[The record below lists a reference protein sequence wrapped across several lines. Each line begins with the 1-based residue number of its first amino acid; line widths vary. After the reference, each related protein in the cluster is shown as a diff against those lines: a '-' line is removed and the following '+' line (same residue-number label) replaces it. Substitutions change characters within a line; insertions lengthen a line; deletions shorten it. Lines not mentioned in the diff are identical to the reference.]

1 MLQYGLT
8 DKDRE
13 QLEYPK
19 QLYSGFGRDA
29 NDFIHFYI
37 YDMEDN
43 LLEDDILKPG
53 DVLFRDDNTIDL
65 DIGGHVR
72 DLGYE
77 DGQFKVKYLFL
88 RRLAGKKETIMVNDE
103 GFINMGKI
111 STKVINGKTRYFKG
125 GMTPTNQT
133 LEEVFPKEMK
143 YVVKEV
149 SPSKNEVKVDV
160 QLINNVSY
168 RKNFAGINKDFV
180 YVPKRI
186 GGANAG
192 TVRWDKTDGNVLI
205 MTPGVGERGFT
216 DAMVGGEV
224 VVKGMYEYTLTET
237 KMVETLVRKE
247 TEVLINRPTKSIP
260 PRADE
265 KKEFFDDIVK
275 TTVDKE
281 PVGVKEI
288 LEKTPGPDQDYDDYR
303 DRDDYGSVC
312 FTGDTK
318 IKLSNNRTIPIK
330 MMRPGMKVKTEQGYA
345 KVLKVVKDNRPY
357 GDKLVRY
364 KNLTTTDHHPIKHQ
378 GKWHLAN
385 EVGTEFKSE
394 ALDVW
399 NLILDKHHTIIAN
412 NITSAT
418 LGKWNSINHFLDVRD
433 KRINMLRLAE
443 DFEDTGGG
451 GGGSY
456 VPPADPS
463 TSEAV
468 IEEIMTEV
476 EDNIQTDDEVV
487 EERGFAKGLEPTNEY
502 IVDKK
507 PKAFTKE
514 IIEDFATDEDS
525 IAKYKT
531 VVTFDTELVPIDVFK
546 QVPVDYVGKVVEI
559 LDFDRIRVD
568 TSYEEGANKSD
579 HSGPDRFND
588 IFTDSFVTYRKN
600 KITRLNTYM
609 VTKEGYHLCINMLDA
624 PKQSVPDSDK
634 KLPIR
639 DVADRTARYVK
650 TYTPLPDTIEKND
663 LVYFVEEKMEP
674 YEDMVKLTKF
684 VEEDPE
690 VLFLR
695 VPNLNSTTNPI
706 NFRSTNFK
714 KYDDLIGTDTSVQD
728 DITNHIHSSSLL
740 DVQLGIDY
748 SIRTDAL
755 GSDRTDYGFG
765 NFVNFGGAENR
776 IRNFKK
782 KIKLIEGYKTD
793 SHALINI
800 TSSADTR
807 ASINMRKREVINS
820 FDPYE
825 NYLYTV
831 SSSYATSSLGEF
843 YDASWPKTSGSRED
857 GTNFI
862 LEHTSGSTFTTW
874 FDTWTG
880 YAKDFDTY
888 NQNRLVNNLPLHV
901 ASDTENKVF
910 LDFMDMTGQQFD
922 EIWGYIRHFTD
933 INERSNKLSE
943 GISKDI
949 VREVAKS
956 MGFEVDSG
964 NDLVILPE
972 YLLGKTA
979 EGQDKYESPQEAVTE
994 EIWKRILANMPFFM
1008 KNKGNQRAMKGLINC
1023 YGIPS
1028 SILRIREYGGP
1039 DLNDRVSHE
1048 IKRKF
1053 SYAADFKS
1061 SEYLQFPWQDDG
1073 TSGIKPETIEFRF
1086 RAPTSKD
1093 MTLVQKGV
1101 GNHSFAIQIQ
1111 DNGLTDAYGKLKFSV
1126 SASTGIAFITSSLQ
1140 PYYNNDMWSVMLTRV
1155 SQSGLDLTAD
1165 GNAQDITYQ
1174 LTSKQYDAT
1183 RQVILYQT
1191 SESVNVDGNAAAG
1204 AAWNKSVHDD
1214 GTFYVGGNGEF
1225 GTRFSGS
1232 MQEFRL
1238 WSEPLSQSVFDNHVQ
1253 APKSYNGNTT
1263 SSAYDN
1269 LIFRLPLNDNTD
1281 LNALP
1286 ESLDDKSYTTNY
1298 FPSAS
1303 AVGFSGNPFRSL
1315 VDQEKLR
1322 VPNIGPQRRNATKIR
1337 TEATKLTGNLSSNIR
1352 VEASS
1357 LDFAPIDSN
1366 KLGVFFSPTDVVNE
1380 DIMYSL
1386 ADINLDNEIGDPR
1399 DQYADYYRGLD
1410 RVQRDYWKKYSRS
1423 NNFWDYMRIIEFF
1436 DGSIWKQL
1444 RAMIPAR
1451 TNATLGLLVEPNI
1464 LERSKQVVGKIPEF
1478 ENTYY
1483 ENAGHFGDG
1492 IQLSSRLSSSASPNP
1507 FTLSGEY
1514 PVYESEIILYTMESG
1529 SVGILGNPTLNKI
1542 DEIDPR
1548 TPFLNLY
1555 ATASITFGDIDTT
1568 FEETVQP
1575 FITASRLSE
1584 HNDIKVP
1591 YYTSS
1596 LSDSIAKGY
1605 GYHTEFNG
1613 NYQFSASFERSSFT
1627 SVALDS
1633 SLFRLFYKGSN
1644 LTKDNTIDGLDPVE
1658 ITITTPTK
1666 LVTQE
1671 PGDSKLKVE

>member
-1 MLQYGLT
+1 MLQFGLT
-8 DKDRE
+8 EKDRE

-19 QLYSGFGRDA
+19 RLFSGFGRDP
-29 NDFIHFYI
+29 NDFIHFYV
-37 YDMEDN
+37 YDMEDT
-43 LLEDDILKPG
+43 LLEDDILSTG
-53 DVLFRDDNTIDL
+53 DVLFRNDNTIDL
-65 DIGGHVR
+65 DIGGHIR
-72 DLGYE
+72 DLGYDSGE
-77 DGQFKVKYLFL
+77 FKVKYLFL
-88 RRLAGKKETIMVNDE
+88 RRLAGQKKTIMVNDE
-103 GFINMGKI
+103 GYINMGKI
-111 STKVINGKTRYFKG
+111 STKVINGKTRFFKG
-125 GMTPTNQT
+125 GETPTNQT
-133 LEEVFPKEMK
+133 LEELYAKEMK

-149 SPSKNEVKVDV
+149 SPSKNEVKVDI
-160 QLINNVSY
+160 QLINNIPY

-180 YVPKRI
+180 YVPNRK
-186 GGANAG
+186 GGSGAG
-192 TVRWDKTDGNVLI
+192 TIRFDKTDGNVLI
-205 MTPGVGERGFT
+205 LTPGQSERGFT
-216 DAMVGGEV
+216 DAMVGGDIII
-224 VVKGMYEYTLTET
+224 KGMYEYTLTET
-237 KMVETLVRKE
+237 KMVEIKVKKE
-247 TEVLINRPTKSIP
+247 TQVLVDKGNRNS
-260 PRADE
+260 PRPKD
-265 KKEFFDDIVK
+265 KKVLFNDIVK
-275 TTVDKE
+275 TTIDKE
-281 PVGVKEI
+281 PVAVREI
-288 LEKTPGPDQDYDDYR
+288 LEATPGPDQDYEDYR
-303 DRDDYGSVC
+303 DNDEYGSVC

-378 GKWHLAN
+378 GKWYLAN
-385 EVGTEFKSE
+385 EVGTEFKAG

-412 NITSAT
+412 NVTSAT
-418 LGKWNSINHFLDVRD
+418 LGKWNSITHFLENRD
-433 KRINMLRLAE
+433 KRINMLRLSE
-443 DFEDTGGG
+443 DFEDSG
-451 GGGSY
+451 GGGSSTT
-456 VPPADPS
+456 VNTDNSAEEVLAEVINNIPEDENVPADRLP
-463 TSEAV
+463 TSP
-468 IEEIMTEV
+468 
-476 EDNIQTDDEVV
+476 
-487 EERGFAKGLEPTNEY
+487 LEPDNEY
-502 IVDKK
+502 IVDER
-507 PKAFTKE
+507 PRPITKE
-514 IIEDFATDEDS
+514 IIEDFATDEES
-525 IAKYKT
+525 ILKFKT
-531 VVTFDTELVPIDVFK
+531 VVTFENELVPIDVFT
-546 QVPVDYVGKVVEI
+546 QVPIDFTAKVVEI
-559 LDFDRIRVD
+559 MDYNRIRVD
-568 TSYEEGANKSD
+568 TSYEEGANKAD
-579 HSGPDRFND
+579 HSGEDRFND
-588 IFTDSFVTYRKN
+588 VFTDMFLTFRKN
-600 KITRLNTYM
+600 KVTRLNTYM
-609 VTKEGYHLCINMLDA
+609 VTKEGYHLCINVLDA
-624 PKQSVPDSDK
+624 PKSSVPDSDK

-639 DVADRTARYVK
+639 DVADRTARYIK
-650 TYTPLPDTIEKND
+650 TYSPLPETIEKND

-684 VEEDPE
+684 VEETPE

-706 NFRSTNFK
+706 NFRSTNYK
-714 KYDDLIGTDTSVQD
+714 KYDDLIGTDTQVQE
-728 DITNHIHSSSLL
+728 DITNYIHSSSLL
-740 DVQLGIDY
+740 DVQLSIDY
-748 SIRTDAL
+748 SKRTDAIGL
-755 GSDRTDYGFG
+755 DRTDYGFG
-765 NFVNFGGAENR
+765 NFINFGGAENR
-776 IRNFKK
+776 LRNFKK
-782 KIKLIEGYKTD
+782 KITLIEGYKTD
-793 SHALINI
+793 SHNLINI
-800 TSSADTR
+800 SSSADTR
-807 ASINMRKREVINS
+807 ASINMKKRQVVNS

-831 SSSYATSSLGEF
+831 SSSYATSSVGE
-843 YDASWPKTSGSRED
+843 YYTASWPKTSGSRAD
-857 GTNFI
+857 GTDFT

-880 YAKDFDTY
+880 YAKEFDTY
-888 NQNRLVNNLPLHV
+888 NQNSLVNNLPLHV

-922 EIWGYIRHFTD
+922 EIWSYIRHFTD
-933 INERSNKLSE
+933 INEKSNKLSE

-979 EGQDKYESPQEAVTE
+979 DGADKYESPQEELTE

-1039 DLNDRVSHE
+1039 DLNDSVSYE

-1061 SEYLQFPWQDDG
+1061 SEYLKFPWQDDG

-1093 MTLVQKGV
+1093 MTIVQKGV
-1101 GNHSFAIQIQ
+1101 GNHSFAIQLQ
-1111 DNGLTDAYGKLKFSV
+1111 DNGATDSYGKLRFSV
-1126 SASTGIAFITSSLQ
+1126 SASTGIQFMTSSLQ
-1140 PYYNNDMWSVMLTRV
+1140 PFYNNDMWSVMLTRV
-1155 SQSGLDLTAD
+1155 SQSGLDLVTDA
-1165 GNAQDITYQ
+1165 NAQDITYQ

-1191 SESVNVDGNAAAG
+1191 SESVSIDGNASAG
-1204 AAWNKSVHDD
+1204 AAFNNAFHTD
-1214 GTFYVGGNGEF
+1214 GTFYIGGNGEF

-1232 MQEFRL
+1232 MMEFRL

-1269 LIFRLPLNDNTD
+1269 MIFRLPINDNTD
-1281 LNALP
+1281 LNTLP
-1286 ESLDDKSYTTNY
+1286 ESVDDKSYKTSYHT
-1298 FPSAS
+1298 SAS
-1303 AVGFSGNPFRSL
+1303 AVNFSGNPFRSL

-1337 TEATKLTGNLSSNIR
+1337 SEATKLSGNLSSNIR
-1352 VEASS
+1352 VEQSS
-1357 LDFAPIDSN
+1357 MDFAPTDSN
-1366 KLGVFFSPTDVVNE
+1366 KLGIFFSPTDVVNE

-1399 DQYADYYRGLD
+1399 DQYADTYRGLE
-1410 RVQRDYWKKYSRS
+1410 RVQREYWKKYSRS
-1423 NNFWDYMRIIEFF
+1423 NNFWDYMRIITFF
-1436 DGSIWKQL
+1436 DGSIWSQL
-1444 RAMIPAR
+1444 RNMVPAR
-1451 TNATLGLLVEPNI
+1451 TNATLGLLIEPNI
-1464 LERSKQVVGKIPEF
+1464 LERSKQVVGKVPSF

-1483 ENAGHFGDG
+1483 ENANQFGDG
-1492 IQLSSRLSSSASPNP
+1492 IQLSSRLSSSAAPNP
-1507 FTLSGEY
+1507 FTLSGTL
-1514 PVYESEIILYTMESG
+1514 PLYEGEINLYTMDSG
-1529 SVGILGNPTLNKI
+1529 SIGILGNPTLNKI
-1542 DEIDPR
+1542 AEIDPR
-1548 TPFLNLY
+1548 TPFQSLY
-1555 ATASITFGDIDTT
+1555 ATASITFGDIDIT
-1568 FEETVQP
+1568 FEEAVQP

-1605 GYHTEFNG
+1605 GYHTEYNG
-1613 NYQFSASFERSSFT
+1613 NYQFSASYERSSYT

-1644 LTKDNTIDGLDPVE
+1644 LTKNNTIDGLDPVE
-1658 ITITTPTK
+1658 ITITTPSR

>member
-1 MLQYGLT
+1 MLHYGLT

-19 QLYSGFGRDA
+19 RLYSGFGRDV
-29 NDFIHFYI
+29 NDFIHFYV

-43 LLEDDILKPG
+43 LLADEMLSPG
-53 DVLFRDDNTIDL
+53 DVIFRDDNTIDL

-72 DLGYE
+72 DLGFD
-77 DGQFKVKYLFL
+77 DGEFKVKYLFL

-125 GMTPTNQT
+125 GIKPMNQT
-133 LEEVFPKEMK
+133 LEEVYPKEMK
-143 YVVKEV
+143 YTIKEV

-160 QLINNVSY
+160 QLINNIPY

-180 YVPKRI
+180 YVPKRK
-186 GGANAG
+186 GNSG
-192 TVRWDKTDGNVLI
+192 TIRWDKTDGNVLI
-205 MTPGVGERGFT
+205 IKPAAGERGFT
-216 DAMVGGEV
+216 DAMIGGEIV
-224 VVKGMYEYTLTET
+224 IKGMYEYTLTET
-237 KMVETLVRKE
+237 KMTEIVVKKE
-247 TEVLINRPTKSIP
+247 TQVKVDKGTRPTPKPSL
-260 PRADE
+260 
-265 KKEFFDDIVK
+265 KKEMFDDIVK

-281 PVGVKEI
+281 PVGVKDI
-288 LEKTPGPDQDYDDYR
+288 LESTPGPDQDYEDWRDD
-303 DRDDYGSVC
+303 DDYGSVC

-378 GKWHLAN
+378 GKWYLAN
-385 EVGTEFKSE
+385 EVGKEFKAG

-412 NITSAT
+412 NVTSAT
-418 LGKWNSINHFLDVRD
+418 LGKWNSIEHFLNVRD
-433 KRINMLRLAE
+433 RRINMLRLSE
-443 DFEDTGGG
+443 DFDDSGNGGG
-451 GGGSY
+451 GTT
-456 VPPADPS
+456 PATDTP
-463 TSEAV
+463 A
-468 IEEIMTEV
+468 EEVMEEV
-476 EDNIQTDDEVV
+476 LQNIPEDEGLPAASNRPQ
-487 EERGFAKGLEPTNEY
+487 LEPDNEF
-502 IVDKK
+502 IVDKL
-507 PKAFTKE
+507 PRALTKD
-514 IIEDFATDEDS
+514 IIEDFATDEAS
-525 IAKYKT
+525 IAEYKT
-531 VVTFDTELVPIDVFK
+531 VVSFETELVPIDVFK
-546 QVPVDYVGKVVEI
+546 QIPVDYTAKI
-559 LDFDRIRVD
+559 LEVMDYDRIRVD
-568 TSYEEGANKSD
+568 VSYEEGANKSD
-579 HSGPDRFND
+579 HSGEDRFND
-588 IFTDSFVTYRKN
+588 IFNDYFITYRKN
-600 KITRLNTYM
+600 KVTRLNTYM
-609 VTKEGYHLCINMLDA
+609 VTDEGYHLCINIQDA
-624 PKQSVPDSDK
+624 PTQSKPDSNK
-634 KLPIR
+634 KLPLR
-639 DVADRTARYVK
+639 DIADRTARYIK
-650 TYTPLPDTIEKND
+650 TYSPLPDTIEKND

-674 YEDMVKLTKF
+674 YEDKVKLTRF
-684 VEEDPE
+684 IEENPE

-714 KYDDLIGTDTSVQD
+714 KYDDLIGTDTQVQE
-728 DITNHIHSSSLL
+728 DIINHIHSSSLL

-748 SIRTDAL
+748 QKRTDAL
-755 GSDRTDYGFG
+755 GDRSDYGFG
-765 NFVNFGGAENR
+765 NFINFGGAENR
-776 IRNFKK
+776 LRNFKK
-782 KIKLIEGYKTD
+782 KVELIQNYTTD
-793 SHALINI
+793 AQAIINV

-807 ASINMRKREVINS
+807 AELDMRKREVLNS

-825 NYLYTV
+825 NFLYTV
-831 SSSYATSSLGEF
+831 SSSYASSSLGEF
-843 YDASWPKTSGSRED
+843 YSSSWPKYSGSRAD
-857 GTNFI
+857 GSDFV

-874 FDTWTG
+874 FNTWTG
-880 YAKDFDTY
+880 YAKEFDTY
-888 NQNRLVNNLPLHV
+888 NPNRLINNLPLHV
-901 ASDTENKVF
+901 SSDTENKVF

-922 EIWGYIRHFTD
+922 EIWTYIRHFTD
-933 INERSNKLSE
+933 INERTNKLSE

-979 EGQDKYESPQEAVTE
+979 AGADKYESPQEEITE
-994 EIWKRILANMPFFM
+994 EIWKRILSNMPFFM
-1008 KNKGNQRAMKGLINC
+1008 KNKGNYRAMKGLINC

-1039 DLNDRVSHE
+1039 DIGERVSYE

-1061 SEYLQFPWQDDG
+1061 SEYLKFPWQNDG
-1073 TSGIKPETIEFRF
+1073 TSGIKPNTIEFRF
-1086 RAPTSKD
+1086 RAPNSKD
-1093 MTLVQKGV
+1093 MTIVQKGE
-1101 GNHSFAIQIQ
+1101 GNHSFAIQLQ
-1111 DNGLTDAYGKLKFSV
+1111 DNGATDAYGYLRFSV
-1126 SASTGIAFITSSLQ
+1126 SASTGIAYMTSSLQ
-1140 PYYNNDMWSVMLTRV
+1140 PYYNDDMWSVMLTRV
-1155 SQSGLDLTAD
+1155 SQSGMDLIAD

-1183 RQVILYQT
+1183 RQIILYET
-1191 SESVNVDGNAAAG
+1191 SESVNVDGDAGAG
-1204 AAWNKSVHDD
+1204 AAWNQAYHTD
-1214 GTFYVGGNGEF
+1214 GTFYVGGNGNF
-1225 GTRFSGS
+1225 GTKFSGS
-1232 MQEFRL
+1232 LQEFRL
-1238 WSEPLSQSVFDNHVQ
+1238 WGEPLSQSVFNNHVR

-1263 SSAYDN
+1263 SSAYDQMK
-1269 LIFRLPLNDNTD
+1269 FRLPLNDNTN
-1281 LNALP
+1281 LNTLP
-1286 ESLDDKSYTTNY
+1286 ESLDDKSYTTSY

-1315 VDQEKLR
+1315 VDLEQLR

-1337 TEATKLTGNLSSNIR
+1337 IEATKLTGNLSPEIR
-1352 VEASS
+1352 SEASS

-1399 DQYADYYRGLD
+1399 DQYADFYRGLD
-1410 RVQRDYWKKYSRS
+1410 RVQRDYWKKYNRS
-1423 NNFWDYMRIIEFF
+1423 NNFWDYMRIITFF
-1436 DGSIWKQL
+1436 DDSIWNQL
-1444 RAMIPAR
+1444 RRMIPAR
-1451 TNATLGLLVEPNI
+1451 TNATLGLLIEPNI
-1464 LERSKQVVGKIPEF
+1464 LERSKQVVGKVPEF
-1478 ENTYY
+1478 ENVYY
-1483 ENAGHFGDG
+1483 ENADHFGDG
-1492 IQLSSRLSSSASPNP
+1492 LQLSSRLSSSEGPNP
-1507 FTLSGEY
+1507 YSLSGEY
-1514 PVYESEIILYTMESG
+1514 PNYESAIKLYTMESG
-1529 SVGILGNPTLNKI
+1529 SVGIFGNPTLNKI

-1548 TPFLNLY
+1548 TPFQSIY

-1568 FEETVQP
+1568 FEEAVQP

-1613 NYQFSASFERSSFT
+1613 NYQFSASYQRT
-1627 SVALDS
+1627 SYQSQAYDS
-1633 SLFRLFYKGSN
+1633 PLFRLFYKGQL
-1644 LTKDNTIDGLDPVE
+1644 LTKNNTIDGGEPVE

>member
-1 MLQYGLT
+1 MLQFGLT
-8 DKDRE
+8 EKDRE

-19 QLYSGFGRDA
+19 RLFSGFGRDP
-29 NDFIHFYI
+29 NDFIHFYV

-43 LLEDDILKPG
+43 LLEDDILNMG
-53 DVLFRDDNTIDL
+53 DVLFRNDNTIDL
-65 DIGGHVR
+65 DVGGHIR
-72 DLGYE
+72 DLGYDSGE
-77 DGQFKVKYLFL
+77 FKVKYLFL
-88 RRLAGKKETIMVNDE
+88 RRLAGQKKTIMVNDE

-111 STKVINGKTRYFKG
+111 STKVINGKTRFFKG
-125 GMTPTNQT
+125 GETPTNQT
-133 LEEVFPKEMK
+133 LEEVYAKEMK

-149 SPSKNEVKVDV
+149 SPSKNEVKVDI
-160 QLINNVSY
+160 QLINNIPY

-180 YVPKRI
+180 YVPNRK
-186 GGANAG
+186 GGSGAG
-192 TVRWDKTDGNVLI
+192 TIRFDKTDGNVLI
-205 MTPGVGERGFT
+205 LTPGESERGFT
-216 DAMVGGEV
+216 DAMVGGDIII
-224 VVKGMYEYTLTET
+224 KGMYEYTLTET
-237 KMVETLVRKE
+237 KMVEIKVKKE
-247 TEVLINRPTKSIP
+247 TQVLVDKGNRNTPKPT
-260 PRADE
+260 D
-265 KKEFFDDIVK
+265 KKVLFNDIVK
-275 TTVDKE
+275 TTIDKE
-281 PVGVKEI
+281 PVAVREI
-288 LEKTPGPDQDYDDYR
+288 LETTPGPDQDYEDYR

-378 GKWHLAN
+378 GKWYLAN
-385 EVGTEFKSE
+385 EVGTEYKAG

-412 NITSAT
+412 NVTSAT
-418 LGKWNSINHFLDVRD
+418 LGKWNSITHFLENRD
-433 KRINMLRLAE
+433 KRINMLRLSE
-443 DFEDTGGG
+443 DFED
-451 GGGSY
+451 GGGSGGGSGTAY
-456 VPPADPS
+456 QADD
-463 TSEAV
+463 EL
-468 IEEIMTEV
+468 EEILEEV
-476 EDNIQTDDEVV
+476 INNIPEDEDFPQ
-487 EERGFAKGLEPTNEY
+487 ERLTAPPLEPDNEY
-502 IVDKK
+502 IVDVK
-507 PKAFTKE
+507 PRPITKE
-514 IIEDFATDEDS
+514 IIEDFATDEES
-525 IAKYKT
+525 ILKFKT
-531 VVTFDTELVPIDVFK
+531 VVTFENELVPIDVFT
-546 QVPVDYVGKVVEI
+546 QVPVDFTAKVVEI
-559 LDFDRIRVD
+559 MDYNRIRVD
-568 TSYEEGANKSD
+568 TSYEEGANKAD
-579 HSGPDRFND
+579 HSGEDRFND
-588 IFTDSFVTYRKN
+588 VFTDMFLTFRKN
-600 KITRLNTYM
+600 KVTRLNTYM
-609 VTKEGYHLCINMLDA
+609 VTKEGYHLCINILDA
-624 PKQSVPDSDK
+624 PKSSLPDSDR

-639 DVADRTARYVK
+639 DVADRTARYIK
-650 TYTPLPDTIEKND
+650 TYSPLPETIEKND

-674 YEDMVKLTKF
+674 YEDMVRLTKF
-684 VEEDPE
+684 VEETPE

-706 NFRSTNFK
+706 NFRGTNYK
-714 KYDDLIGTDTSVQD
+714 RYDDLIGTDTSVQD
-728 DITNHIHSSSLL
+728 DITNYIHSSSLL
-740 DVQLGIDY
+740 DVQLSIDY
-748 SIRTDAL
+748 SKRTDAIGL
-755 GSDRTDYGFG
+755 DRTDYGFG
-765 NFVNFGGAENR
+765 NFINFGGAENR
-776 IRNFKK
+776 VRNFKK
-782 KIKLIEGYKTD
+782 KITLLEGYKVD
-793 SHALINI
+793 SHNLINI
-800 TSSADTR
+800 SSSADTR

-825 NYLYTV
+825 NYLYTI
-831 SSSYATSSLGEF
+831 SSSYSTSSLGEF

-857 GTNFI
+857 GTDFV

-874 FDTWTG
+874 FNTWTG
-880 YAKDFDTY
+880 YAKEFDTY
-888 NQNRLVNNLPLHV
+888 NQNSLVNNLPLHV

-922 EIWGYIRHFTD
+922 EIWSYIRHFTD

-972 YLLGKTA
+972 YLLGKTESGA
-979 EGQDKYESPQEAVTE
+979 DKYESPQEAVTE

-1039 DLNDRVSHE
+1039 DLNDSISYE

-1053 SYAADFKS
+1053 NYAADFKS

-1073 TSGIKPETIEFRF
+1073 TSGIKPETLEFRF

-1093 MTLVQKGV
+1093 MTIVQKGV
-1101 GNHSFAIQIQ
+1101 GNHSFAIQLQ
-1111 DNGLTDAYGKLKFSV
+1111 DNGATDSYGKLRFSV
-1126 SASTGIAFITSSLQ
+1126 SASTGIQFMTSSLQ
-1140 PYYNNDMWSVMLTRV
+1140 PFYNNDMWSVMLTRV
-1155 SQSGLDLTAD
+1155 SQSGLDLVTDA
-1165 GNAQDITYQ
+1165 NAQDITYQ

-1191 SESVNVDGNAAAG
+1191 SESVSIDGNASAG
-1204 AAWNKSVHDD
+1204 AAFNNAFHTD
-1214 GTFYVGGNGEF
+1214 GTFYIGGNGEF

-1232 MQEFRL
+1232 MMEFRL
-1238 WSEPLSQSVFDNHVQ
+1238 WSEPLSQSAFDNHVQ

-1269 LIFRLPLNDNTD
+1269 MIFRLPLNDNTD

-1286 ESLDDKSYTTNY
+1286 ESIDDKSYTTSY
-1298 FPSAS
+1298 YVSAS

-1337 TEATKLTGNLSSNIR
+1337 SEATKLSGNLSSNIR
-1352 VEASS
+1352 VEQSS
-1357 LDFAPIDSN
+1357 MDYAPIDSN
-1366 KLGVFFSPTDVVNE
+1366 KLGIFFSPTDVINE

-1399 DQYADYYRGLD
+1399 DQYADTYRGLE
-1410 RVQRDYWKKYSRS
+1410 RVQREYWKKYSRS
-1423 NNFWDYMRIIEFF
+1423 NNFWDYMRIIHFF
-1436 DGSIWKQL
+1436 DGSIWSQL
-1444 RAMIPAR
+1444 RNMVPAR
-1451 TNATLGLLVEPNI
+1451 TNATLGLLIEPNI
-1464 LERSKQVVGKIPEF
+1464 LERSKQVVGKVPSF

-1483 ENAGHFGDG
+1483 ENANQFGDG
-1492 IQLSSRLSSSASPNP
+1492 IQLSSRLSSSAAPNP
-1507 FTLSGEY
+1507 FTLSGTL
-1514 PVYESEIILYTMESG
+1514 PLYEAEINLYTMDSG
-1529 SVGILGNPTLNKI
+1529 SIGILGNPTLNKI
-1542 DEIDPR
+1542 AEIDPR
-1548 TPFLNLY
+1548 TPFQSLY
-1555 ATASITFGDIDTT
+1555 ATASITFGDIDIT
-1568 FEETVQP
+1568 FEEAVQP

-1605 GYHTEFNG
+1605 GYHTEYNG
-1613 NYQFSASFERSSFT
+1613 NYQFSASYERSSYT

-1644 LTKDNTIDGLDPVE
+1644 LTKSNTMDGLDPVE
-1658 ITITTPTK
+1658 ITITTPSR

>member
-8 DKDRE
+8 DKDKE

-19 QLYSGFGRDA
+19 RLYSGFGRDV
-29 NDFIHFYI
+29 NDFIHFYV

-43 LLEDDILKPG
+43 LLADDMLSPG
-53 DVLFRDDNTIDL
+53 DVIFRDDNTIDL

-72 DLGYE
+72 DLGYDNGE
-77 DGQFKVKYLFL
+77 FKVKYLFL

-125 GMTPTNQT
+125 GIKPTNQT
-133 LEEVFPKEMK
+133 LEEVYPKEMK

-149 SPSKNEVKVDV
+149 SPSKNELKVDV
-160 QLINNVSY
+160 QLINNIPY
-168 RKNFAGINKDFV
+168 RKNFASINKDMV
-180 YVPKRI
+180 YVPKRKN
-186 GGANAG
+186 NAG
-192 TVRWDKTDGNVLI
+192 TIRFDKTDGNVLI
-205 MTPGVGERGFT
+205 LKAADDERGFT
-216 DAMVGGEV
+216 DAMVGANIV
-224 VVKGMYEYTLTET
+224 IKGMYEYTLTET
-237 KMVETLVRKE
+237 KMVEIKVKKE
-247 TEVLINRPTKSIP
+247 TRVKIDKGTRPTPKPSLK
-260 PRADE
+260 RE
-265 KKEFFDDIVK
+265 LFDDIVK
-275 TTVDKE
+275 TTTEKE
-281 PVGVKEI
+281 SVGVKEI
-288 LEKTPGPDQDYDDYR
+288 LESTPGPDQDYEDFRDD
-303 DRDDYGSVC
+303 DDYGSVC

-318 IKLSNNRTIPIK
+318 IKLSNNRSLPIK
-330 MMRPGMKVKTEQGYA
+330 MMKPGMKVKTEQGYA

-364 KNLTTTDHHPIKHQ
+364 KNLITTDHHPIKHQ

-385 EVGTEFKSE
+385 EVGTEFKAG

-412 NITSAT
+412 NVTSAT
-418 LGKWNSINHFLDVRD
+418 LGKWRSIEHFLSMR
-433 KRINMLRLAE
+433 KRRIDMLRLSE
-443 DFEDTGGG
+443 DFDDGGS
-451 GGGSY
+451 GGGSS
-456 VPPADPS
+456 DPS
-463 TSEAV
+463 PS
-468 IEEIMTEV
+468 EEIINEV
-476 EDNIQTDDEVV
+476 LQNIPEDEGLPAASNRPQ
-487 EERGFAKGLEPTNEY
+487 LEPDNEF
-502 IVDKK
+502 IVDVV
-507 PKAFTKE
+507 PRALTKDV
-514 IIEDFATDEDS
+514 IEDFATDEAS
-525 IAKYKT
+525 IADYKT
-531 VVTFDTELVPIDVFK
+531 VVSFETELVPIDVFK
-546 QVPVDYVGKVVEI
+546 QIPVDYSAKIIEV
-559 LDFDRIRVD
+559 LDYDRVRVD
-568 TSYEEGANKSD
+568 VSYEDGANKAD
-579 HSGPDRFND
+579 HSGEDRFND
-588 IFTDSFVTYRKN
+588 NFTDFFVTYRKN
-600 KITRLNTYM
+600 KVTRLNTYM
-609 VTKEGYHLCINMLDA
+609 VTKEGYHLCINIQDA
-624 PKQSVPDSDK
+624 PLQTLPDSDT

-639 DVADRTARYVK
+639 DVADRTARYFK
-650 TYTPLPDTIEKND
+650 TYAPLPDTIEKND

-674 YEDMVKLTKF
+674 YEDKVKLTKF
-684 VEEDPE
+684 VEETPE
-690 VLFLR
+690 VLYLR

-706 NFRSTNFK
+706 NFRGTNFK
-714 KYDDLIGTDTSVQD
+714 KYDDLIGNDTQVQED
-728 DITNHIHSSSLL
+728 VINHIHSSSLL

-748 SIRTDAL
+748 QKRTDAL
-755 GSDRTDYGFG
+755 GDRSDYGFG

-776 IRNFKK
+776 LRNFKK
-782 KIKLIEGYKTD
+782 KVELIQNYTTD
-793 SHALINI
+793 AQAIINV

-807 ASINMRKREVINS
+807 AELNMRKREVLNS

-831 SSSYATSSLGEF
+831 SSSYASSSLGEF
-843 YDASWPKTSGSRED
+843 YSSSWPKYSGSRAD
-857 GTNFI
+857 GSDFV

-874 FDTWTG
+874 FNTWTG
-880 YAKDFDTY
+880 YAEEFDTY
-888 NQNRLVNNLPLHV
+888 NVNSLRNNLPLHV
-901 ASDTENKVF
+901 AGDTENNVF
-910 LDFMDMTGQQFD
+910 LDFMDLVGQQFD
-922 EIWGYIRHFTD
+922 EIWTYIRHFTD
-933 INERSNKLSE
+933 INERTNKLSE

-979 EGQDKYESPQEAVTE
+979 DGADKYESPQEEITE

-1008 KNKGNQRAMKGLINC
+1008 KNKGNYRAMKGLINC

-1039 DLNDRVSHE
+1039 DIGERVSYE

-1061 SEYLQFPWQDDG
+1061 SEYLKFPWQNDG
-1073 TSGIKPETIEFRF
+1073 TSGIKPNTIEFRF

-1093 MTLVQKGV
+1093 MTILNKGD
-1101 GNHSFAIQIQ
+1101 GNHSFAIQLQ
-1111 DNGLTDAYGKLKFSV
+1111 DNGATDAYGYLRFSV
-1126 SASTGIAFITSSLQ
+1126 SASTGIAYMTSSLQ

-1155 SQSGLDLTAD
+1155 SQSGMDLIAD

-1174 LTSKQYDAT
+1174 LTSKQYDST
-1183 RQVILYQT
+1183 RQVILYET
-1191 SESVNVDGNAAAG
+1191 SESVNVDGDAAAG
-1204 AAWNKSVHDD
+1204 AAWNQAYHTN
-1214 GTFYVGGNGEF
+1214 GTMYVGGDGNF
-1225 GTRFSGS
+1225 GVKFSGS
-1232 MQEFRL
+1232 LQEFRL
-1238 WSEPLSQSVFDNHVQ
+1238 WGEPLSQSVFNNHVR

-1263 SSAYDN
+1263 SSAYDQMK
-1269 LIFRLPLNDNTD
+1269 FRLPLNDNTN
-1281 LNALP
+1281 LNTLP
-1286 ESLDDKSYTTNY
+1286 ESLDDKSYTTSY
-1298 FPSAS
+1298 YPSAS

-1315 VDQEKLR
+1315 VDLEQLR

-1337 TEATKLTGNLSSNIR
+1337 IEATKLTGNLSPEIR
-1352 VEASS
+1352 TEKSS
-1357 LDFAPIDSN
+1357 MDFAPIDSN
-1366 KLGVFFSPTDVVNE
+1366 KLGIFFSPSDVVNE

-1399 DQYADYYRGLD
+1399 DQYADYYRGLE
-1410 RVQRDYWKKYSRS
+1410 RVQREYWKKYNRS
-1423 NNFWDYMRIIEFF
+1423 NNFWDYMRIITFF
-1436 DGSIWKQL
+1436 DDSIWNQL
-1444 RAMIPAR
+1444 RRMVPAR

-1464 LERSKQVVGKIPEF
+1464 LERSKQVVGKVPEF

-1507 FTLSGEY
+1507 FTLSATY
-1514 PVYESEIILYTMESG
+1514 PFYESEIVLYTMDSG
-1529 SVGILGNPTLNKI
+1529 SIGILGNPTLNKI
-1542 DEIDPR
+1542 AEIDPR
-1548 TPFLNLY
+1548 TPFGNLY
-1555 ATASITFGDIDTT
+1555 ATASLTFGDIDTT

-1613 NYQFSASFERSSFT
+1613 NYQFSASFERT
-1627 SVALDS
+1627 SYQSQAYDS
-1633 SLFRLFYKGSN
+1633 PLFRLFYKGQI
-1644 LTKDNTIDGLDPVE
+1644 LTKNNTIDGKEPVE